1 MNTLYRTAAVSAL
14 SFVMAGSAL
23 AQTTSSISNLPES
36 WKEVIQDK
44 FFETGKL
51 RNDGDLKSAWASMTA
66 EQQAMV
72 RSDCQK
78 MKADLAKGSEM
89 EKACAFAEAM

>member
-1 MNTLYRTAAVSAL
+1 MKTLQHIVVISAL
-14 SFVMAGSAL
+14 SLVMAGSAL
-23 AQTTSSISNLPES
+23 AQTTAAISNMPES
-36 WKEVIQDK
+36 WKEVVQDK

-51 RNDGDLKSAWASMTA
+51 RNEGDLKSAWASMTA

-78 MKADLAKGSEM
+78 MGPDLAKGSEM
-89 EKACAFAEAM
+89 EKACAFAHAM